1 MSGESP
7 WKTAH
12 TILLVI
18 AFAVVSTVGAISFFA
33 SAAEFK
39 EFKNDVHVYQLEDQA
54 GKVQDRVIALEKD
67 ISRTTKGS
75 EKAEKTAEKHKWEM
89 QLDYLNKKIEYYQTK
104 GGK

>member
-1 MSGESP
+1 MSESP

-18 AFAVVSTVGAISFFA
+18 AFVVGGTVGAISFFA

-67 ISRTTKGS
+67 ISRAKTVEDKV
-75 EKAEKTAEKHKWEM
+75 EKTAEKHKWEM